1 MNTAIAI
8 FVSLTII
15 AFATVALMA
24 GKDQRT
30 TSEKI
35 RSECER
41 SYQGQGEDAVLG
53 CQKAMSDRLADDHE
67 RGRNNRTYDRI
78 R

>member
-1 MNTAIAI
+1 MNSAIAI
-8 FVSLTII
+8 FISLTII

-24 GKDQRT
+24 GKDRRT
-30 TSEKI
+30 SSEKV

-41 SYQGQGEDAVLG
+41 SYGSQGEEAVLE
-53 CQKAMSDRLADDHE
+53 CQKAMSDRLVDDYE
-67 RGRNNRTYDRI
+67 RDRNSRTYDRV

>member
-1 MNTAIAI
+1 MNSAIAI

-15 AFATVALMA
+15 AFATVALMM

-35 RSECER
+35 RDGCER
-41 SYQGQGEDAVLG
+41 SYRGQSEDAVLG
-53 CQKAMSDRLADDHE
+53 CQKAMSDRLVDDYE
-67 RGRNNRTYDRI
+67 RDRSNRTYDRI

>member
-1 MNTAIAI
+1 MNSAIAI

-15 AFATVALMA
+15 ALAAAALMS
-24 GKDQRT
+24 GNERRT

-41 SYQGQGEDAVLG
+41 SYRGQSEDTVLG
-53 CQKAMSDRLADDHE
+53 CQKAMSDRLADDYE
-67 RGRNNRTYDRI
+67 RDRNNRTYDRI